1 MAFWIRDVEDLPF
14 FTAPLWSIEISTIS
28 CQHGSTYLCTDA
40 CWLLAHH
47 HRFFNEFSW
56 APTSFY
62 RSRHG
67 SAMVFS
73 CPSGWGLPIVLTHK
87 NGVTLGIQLTMLVES
102 TWMLCCNH
110 QNWGVPTINAGWNG
124 SMDWFN
130 GTDVQTIEDFG
141 SLKQEDIISDNH

>member
-1 MAFWIRDVEDLPF
+1 MLRIYHFSQHPCDQSKFQLSPASMALPTCALMLVDFWL
-14 FTAPLWSIEISTIS
+14 TTIV
-28 CQHGSTYLCTDA
+28 L
-40 CWLLAHH
+40 
-47 HRFFNEFSW
+47 FNDFSW

-102 TWMLCCNH
+102 TCFAVIIKTEGFQQSMLDE
-110 QNWGVPTINAGWNG
+110 
-124 SMDWFN
+124 MDRWI
-130 GTDVQTIEDFG
+130 GLMELMCRPLRT
-141 SLKQEDIISDNH
+141 SAA